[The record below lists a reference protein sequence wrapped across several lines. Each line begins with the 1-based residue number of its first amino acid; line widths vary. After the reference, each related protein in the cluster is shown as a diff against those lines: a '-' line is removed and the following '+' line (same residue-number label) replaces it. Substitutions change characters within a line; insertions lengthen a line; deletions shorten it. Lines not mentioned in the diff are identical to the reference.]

1 MIIKLKKGEVVF
13 RNPNLLASDTKVV
26 NLDRVLTNLYMQI
39 FANGAPI
46 TLATRREDFSVS
58 NLKHIIEV
66 LEDNGYIYGAKENS
80 DAVEDWLRSNLI
92 DMVFRGNVVK
102 EKVASLRPMHLMS
115 FRVQN
120 RKFCRDYNTADQLY
134 IMLRSNREVLQG
146 LKTYLCQGW
155 DTNTGSIVG
164 NAKMDVDTA
173 GVLLLT
179 QNLKEKLGN
188 NTTSDKTTPFLTE
201 QTKLFN
207 KDICRLLVYQNHL
220 PRIVFI
226 EYLRILC
233 GFHLALYCLKLIY
246 MLPKCVEAGTRGIKD
261 DWSLIVD
268 LSDNL
273 SSPLAPYAAKDLER
287 LTNNYRDYVRATYI
301 FNIVQQRLFTAGRDN
316 STDATLA
323 TIKNGINHSDGFY
336 ESRYADIRQSY
347 RDNIEEFDE
356 MMQYFDNEDYFDKY
370 LYLLEKSNLGNA
382 QLKFLTR
389 HIDACA
395 MKNTSSMLLADGRSH
410 KAPRRGAIGSR
421 LLETLVQIL
430 VLEPGQDG
438 KYTTRTLSIEE
449 LVDKIRSRYGLIIN
463 GLNDARF
470 ADADVELNAAFSHNM
485 EALKNKL
492 RQIGFYTDLSDAC
505 ILQKIHPRYN
515 IN

>member
-13 RNPNLLASDTKVV
+13 RNQNLLASDTKAI

-46 TLATRREDFSVS
+46 TLAARKQDFSIA
-58 NLKHIIEV
+58 NLKQFVEV
-66 LEDNGYIYGAKENS
+66 LEEKGYVFGAKEYPE
-80 DAVEDWLRSNLI
+80 AVEDWLRSNLV

-134 IMLRSNREVLQG
+134 IMLKSCPEVLQG
-146 LKTYLCQGW
+146 LKSYLCQGW
-155 DTNTGSIVG
+155 DTNTNSIVN
-164 NAKMDVDTA
+164 NAKIDVDTA

-179 QNLKEKLGN
+179 QKLTEKRSL
-188 NTTSDKTTPFLTE
+188 NTIFDKTTPFLTK
-201 QTKLFN
+201 QTELFN
-207 KDICRLLVYQNHL
+207 DDIRRLLVYQNHL
-220 PRIVFI
+220 PRTVFI

-233 GFHLALYCLKLIY
+233 GMHLALYCLKLVY
-246 MLPKCVEAGTRGIKD
+246 MLPKCVEEGSRDVED
-261 DWSLIVD
+261 DWSMIVD

-273 SSPLAPYAAKDLER
+273 SSPLATYAVKDLER
-287 LTNNYRDYVRATYI
+287 LTNNYREYVRATYI
-301 FNIVQQRLFTAGRDN
+301 FNIIQQRLSNASKDY

-323 TIKNGINHSDGFY
+323 AIRDGINKSDGFY
-336 ESRYADIRQSY
+336 ESRYSDIRKSY
-347 RDNIEEFDE
+347 MDNIEEFDE
-356 MMQYFDNEDYFDKY
+356 MMQYFDSEDYFDKY
-370 LYLLEKSNLGNA
+370 LYLLEKSNLGNS

-395 MKNTSSMLLADGRSH
+395 MKNSSSMLLADGRSRRN
-410 KAPRRGAIGSR
+410 PRRGAIGSK

-430 VLEPGQDG
+430 VLEPLPDG
-438 KYTTRTLSIEE
+438 TFTTQSLSIEE
-449 LVDKIRSRYGLIIN
+449 LVEKIRSRYGLVIN
-463 GLNDARF
+463 GVNDSRF
-470 ADADVELNAAFSHNM
+470 IDADVELNAAFASNM
-485 EALKNKL
+485 DALKNKL